1 MTQCR
6 NSSQPQISV
15 MQVVRPTPQLNTTQM
30 MNNFVNQQ
38 RTQNTQNFLELLN
51 SSTGGDR
58 KIKIKNKSKSDV

>member
-1 MTQCR
+1 
-6 NSSQPQISV
+6 

-38 RTQNTQNFLELLN
+38 RPQNTQNFLELLN
-51 SSTGGDR
+51 SSTGGDG

>member
-51 SSTGGDR
+51 SSTGGDG